1 MSAEVQESGGKEEKA
16 SKRKYLSGWTLHRWW
31 T

>member
-1 MSAEVQESGGKEEKA
+1 MSAEVQESGGKEERA
-16 SKRKYLSGWTLHRWW
+16 SKKITVRWTLHRWW